1 MSIPYGRQSIS
12 PEDIEAVV
20 KALGSEFLTTGP
32 EVEKFESAIS
42 EISETQH
49 SVVVSSGTAA
59 LHCAYFAADLK
70 PGDEVIT
77 TPLTF
82 VATAAMAS
90 MFGAKIKFADIQS
103 DTGNIDPESVK
114 SLVTSKTKVIA
125 GVDYAG
131 HPVDIDELKAIAHN
145 AGALFL
151 EDAAHSI
158 GSTYKGRPVGKDA
171 NLTAYSFFPT
181 KNLTTGE
188 GGAISS
194 QDSELAQRAKQFR
207 MHGLVRDP
215 KRMKDPNV
223 GAWHQEVH
231 HFGLNYRLP
240 DALCALGSSQL
251 GRIQEFK
258 SARTK
263 IFDRYTAGL
272 RDLEWII
279 LPSKRD
285 YVDPMWH
292 LYPIRVP
299 HEMRRPLFEY
309 LRANGVT
316 VQVNYIP
323 AYWHP
328 VYEDLGYKKGLSPIA
343 ESYYLSEISL
353 PMYSELS
360 NFNQDKVIDLIRRFE
375 IHFSS
380 NV

>member
-12 PEDIEAVV
+12 PEDIDAVV
-20 KALGSEFLTTGP
+20 AALGSELLTTGP
-32 EVEKFESAIS
+32 EVEKFETKISDLSATS
-42 EISETQH
+42 Y

-59 LHCAYFAADLK
+59 LHCAYFAADIQ

-90 MFGAKIKFADIQS
+90 MFGATIKFADVQP

-131 HPVDIDELKAIAHN
+131 HPVDIDELKKIAHD

-158 GSTYKGRPVGKDA
+158 GSTYKGRQVGKDA
-171 NLTAYSFFPT
+171 DLTAFSFFPT

-188 GGAISS
+188 GGAVSC
-194 QDSELAQRAKQFR
+194 QDPMLAQRSRQFR
-207 MHGLVRDP
+207 THGLVRDAV
-215 KRMKDPNV
+215 RMRNPDV

-240 DALCALGSSQL
+240 DVLCALGSSQMA
-251 GRIQEFK
+251 RIQEFK
-258 SARTK
+258 SARKK
-263 IFDRYTAGL
+263 IFDRYTAS
-272 RDLEWII
+272 LEEFDWIT
-279 LPSKRD
+279 LPSKRE

-309 LRANGVT
+309 LRNSGVT

-328 VYEDLGYKKGLSPIA
+328 VYEDMGYKKGLSPNA
-343 ESYYLSEISL
+343 EDYYRGEISL
-353 PMYSELS
+353 PIYAALDEVQQS
-360 NFNQDKVIDLIRRFE
+360 KVIELLR
-375 IHFSS
+375 SYKQ
-380 NV
+380 V

>member
-12 PEDIEAVV
+12 PEDVEAVV
-20 KALGSEFLTTGP
+20 EALASEFLTTGP

-42 EISETQH
+42 EIVQTTY
-49 SVVVSSGTAA
+49 SVAVSSGTAA

-90 MFGAKIKFADIQS
+90 MFGATIKFADVQA

-131 HPVDIDELKAIAHN
+131 HPVDIDELKEIAGN

-151 EDAAHSI
+151 QDAAHSI

-171 NLTAYSFFPT
+171 DLTAYSFFPT

-194 QDSELAQRAKQFR
+194 QNSALAQRAKQFR

-215 KRMKDPNV
+215 ERMRAPNV

-240 DALCALGSSQL
+240 DILCALGSSQL
-251 GRIQEFK
+251 RRIQDFK

-263 IFDRYTAGL
+263 IFDVYTAGL
-272 RDLEWII
+272 RDLEWIT

-292 LYPIRVP
+292 LYPIRVAS
-299 HEMRRPLFEY
+299 EMRRPLFDY
-309 LRANGVT
+309 LRSKGVT
-316 VQVNYIP
+316 VQVNYLP

-328 VYEDLGYKKGLSPIA
+328 VYKDLGYKKGLSPIA
-343 ESYYLSEISL
+343 ESYYLGEISL
-353 PMYSELS
+353 PMFAELS
-360 NFNQDKVIDLIRRFE
+360 VHDQEKVIDI
-375 IHFSS
+375 IS
-380 NV
+380 NFPCN

>member
-12 PEDIEAVV
+12 SEDIEAVV
-20 KALGSEFLTTGP
+20 EALTSEYLTTGP
-32 EVEKFESAIS
+32 EVEKFETAIS
-42 EISETQH
+42 EIAQTNY
-49 SVVVSSGTAA
+49 SVAVSSGTAA
-59 LHCAYFAADLK
+59 LHCAYFAADLQ

-90 MFGAKIKFADIQS
+90 MFGATIKFADVQA

-114 SLVTSKTKVIA
+114 SLITSKTKVIA

-131 HPVDIDELKAIAHN
+131 HPVDIDELKEIAGN

-151 EDAAHSI
+151 QDAAHSI

-171 NLTAYSFFPT
+171 DLTAYSFFPT

-194 QDSELAQRAKQFR
+194 QNPALAQRAKQFR

-215 KRMKDPNV
+215 ERMRAPNV

-240 DALCALGSSQL
+240 DVLCALGSSQL
-251 GRIQEFK
+251 RRIQDFK

-272 RDLEWII
+272 RELEWIT
-279 LPSKRD
+279 LPKKRD

-292 LYPIRVP
+292 LYPIRVAS
-299 HEMRRPLFEY
+299 EMRRALFYY
-309 LRANGVT
+309 LRSNGVT

-343 ESYYLSEISL
+343 ESYYLGELSL
-353 PMYSELS
+353 PMFAELS
-360 NFNQDKVIDLIRRFE
+360 VHDQEKVIDLI
-375 IHFSS
+375 S
-380 NV
+380 NFPRK

>member
-12 PEDIEAVV
+12 SEDIEAVV
-20 KALGSEFLTTGP
+20 EALTSEYLTTGP
-32 EVEKFESAIS
+32 EVEKFETAIS
-42 EISETQH
+42 EIAQTNY
-49 SVVVSSGTAA
+49 SVAVSSGTAA
-59 LHCAYFAADLK
+59 LHCAYFAADLQ

-90 MFGAKIKFADIQS
+90 MFGATIKFADVQE

-114 SLVTSKTKVIA
+114 SLVTSNTKVIA

-131 HPVDIDELKAIAHN
+131 HPMDIDELKEIAGN

-151 EDAAHSI
+151 QDAAHSI

-171 NLTAYSFFPT
+171 DLTAYSFFPT

-194 QDSELAQRAKQFR
+194 QNPALAQRAKQFR

-215 KRMKDPNV
+215 ERMRDPNV

-240 DALCALGSSQL
+240 DVLCALGSSQL
-251 GRIQEFK
+251 RRIQDFK

-272 RDLEWII
+272 RELEWIT
-279 LPSKRD
+279 LPKKRD

-292 LYPIRVP
+292 LYPIRVAS
-299 HEMRRPLFEY
+299 EVRRALFDY
-309 LRANGVT
+309 LRSNGVT

-343 ESYYLSEISL
+343 ESYYLGELSL
-353 PMYSELS
+353 PMFAELS
-360 NFNQDKVIDLIRRFE
+360 VHDQEKVIDLI
-375 IHFSS
+375 S
-380 NV
+380 NFPRN

>member
-20 KALGSEFLTTGP
+20 GALGSEFLTTGP
-32 EVEKFESAIS
+32 EVEKFETAIS
-42 EISETQH
+42 EIAHTNY

-70 PGDEVIT
+70 PGDEIIT
-77 TPLTF
+77 SPLTF

-90 MFGAKIKFADIQS
+90 MFGATIKFADVQA
-103 DTGNIDPESVK
+103 DTGNIDPDSVK
-114 SLVTSKTKVIA
+114 SLVTNKTKVIA

-131 HPVDIDELKAIAHN
+131 HPVDIDELKEIAN
-145 AGALFL
+145 NSGALFL

-171 NLTAYSFFPT
+171 DLTAYSFFPT

-194 QDSELAQRAKQFR
+194 QNPTLAQRAKQFR

-215 KRMKDPNV
+215 ERMRDPNV

-240 DALCALGSSQL
+240 DVLCALGSSQL
-251 GRIQEFK
+251 RRIQEFK
-258 SARTK
+258 SARSK
-263 IFDRYTAGL
+263 IFNRYTAGL
-272 RDLEWII
+272 SDLEWIT

-292 LYPIRVP
+292 LYPIRVSP
-299 HEMRRPLFEY
+299 EIRRALFDY

-328 VYEDLGYKKGLSPIA
+328 VYEDLGFKKGLSPIA
-343 ESYYLSEISL
+343 ENYYLSEISL
-353 PMYSELS
+353 PMYADLNEEQ
-360 NFNQDKVIDLIRRFE
+360 QDRVIDLLRSYNRI
-375 IHFSS
+375 
-380 NV
+380 

>member
-42 EISETQH
+42 GIANAQY

-59 LHCAYFAADLK
+59 LHCAYFAADIQ

-90 MFGAKIKFADIQS
+90 MFGATIKFADIQV

-131 HPVDIDELKAIAHN
+131 HPVDIDELKEIAN
-145 AGALFL
+145 RSGALFL

-158 GSTYKGRPVGKDA
+158 GSTYKGRPVGTDA
-171 NLTAYSFFPT
+171 DLTAYSFFPT

-188 GGAISS
+188 GGAVSS
-194 QDSELAQRAKQFR
+194 QNPTLAQRAKQFR
-207 MHGLVRDP
+207 MHGLIRDP
-215 KRMKDPNV
+215 ERMRDPNV

-240 DALCALGSSQL
+240 DVLCALGSSQI
-251 GRIQEFK
+251 GRIQDFK
-258 SARTK
+258 SARTN
-263 IFDRYTAGL
+263 IFERYTAGL
-272 RDLEWII
+272 SDLDWIT
-279 LPSKRD
+279 LPVKRE

-292 LYPIRVP
+292 LFPIRVP
-299 HEMRRPLFEY
+299 HEMRRPLFEF

-328 VYEDLGYKKGLSPIA
+328 VYEDLGYKKGLSPNA

-353 PMYSELS
+353 PMYADLNEQQQDRIIELLR
-360 NFNQDKVIDLIRRFE
+360 NYNRI
-375 IHFSS
+375 
-380 NV
+380 

>member
-1 MSIPYGRQSIS
+1 MVIPYGRHSIS
-12 PEDIEAVV
+12 DGDVDAVV
-20 KALGSEFLTTGP
+20 QALRSEFLTTGP
-32 EVEKFESAIS
+32 QVEKFEAAIS
-42 EISETQH
+42 EIAEANH
-49 SVVVSSGTAA
+49 SVAVSSGTAA
-59 LHCAYFAADLK
+59 LHCAYFAAELK

-90 MFGAKIKFADIQS
+90 MFGATIKFADVQS

-131 HPVDIDELKAIAHN
+131 HPVDIDELKEIASN
-145 AGALFL
+145 SGALFL

-171 NLTAYSFFPT
+171 DLTAFSFFPT

-194 QDSELAQRAKQFR
+194 QDSSLTQRAKQFR
-207 MHGLVRDP
+207 MHGLVRDLE
-215 KRMKDPNV
+215 RMRESSV
-223 GAWHQEVH
+223 GEWHQEVH

-240 DALCALGSSQL
+240 DVLCALGSSQL
-251 GRIQEFK
+251 ARIQRFK
-258 SARTK
+258 EARTE

-272 RDLEWII
+272 SDLEWIT
-279 LPSKRD
+279 LPSKRE

-309 LRANGVT
+309 LRAKGVI

-328 VYEDLGYKKGLSPIA
+328 VYQDLGYKKGIAPNA
-343 ESYYLSEISL
+343 ESYYLGEISL
-353 PMYSELS
+353 PIYA
-360 NFNQDKVIDLIRRFE
+360 DLIE
-375 IHFSS
+375 SS
-380 NV
+380 QDQIIELIQNFR

>member
-12 PEDIEAVV
+12 LEDIEAVV
-20 KALGSEFLTTGP
+20 TALGSEFLTTGP
-32 EVEKFESAIS
+32 EVEKFETAIS
-42 EISETQH
+42 EIAQANY
-49 SVVVSSGTAA
+49 SVAVSSGTAA

-90 MFGAKIKFADIQS
+90 MFGATIKFADVQA

-114 SLVTSKTKVIA
+114 SLLTSKTKVIA

-131 HPVDIDELKAIAHN
+131 HPVDIDELKEIADN
-145 AGALFL
+145 SGALFL

-158 GSTYKGRPVGKDA
+158 GSSYKGRPVGKDA
-171 NLTAYSFFPT
+171 DLTAYSFFPT

-188 GGAISS
+188 GGAVSS
-194 QDSELAQRAKQFR
+194 QNPTLAQRAKQFR

-215 KRMKDPNV
+215 ERMRDSNV

-240 DALCALGSSQL
+240 DVLCALGSSQL
-251 GRIQEFK
+251 QRIQDFK
-258 SARTK
+258 LARTK
-263 IFDRYTAGL
+263 IFNRYTDGL
-272 RDLEWII
+272 CDLEWIT

-285 YVDPMWH
+285 YVEPMWH
-292 LYPIRVP
+292 LYPIRVSP
-299 HEMRRPLFEY
+299 EIRRGLFDY

-328 VYEDLGYKKGLSPIA
+328 VYEDLGFKKGLSPIA
-343 ESYYLSEISL
+343 ENYYLSEISL
-353 PMYSELS
+353 PMYADLDEEQ
-360 NFNQDKVIDLIRRFE
+360 QDRVIDLLRNYDRI
-375 IHFSS
+375 
-380 NV
+380 

>member
-20 KALGSEFLTTGP
+20 NALGSEFLTTGP

-42 EISETQH
+42 EMADARY
-49 SVVVSSGTAA
+49 SVAVSSGTAA

-70 PGDEVIT
+70 PGDEVIS

-90 MFGAKIKFADIQS
+90 MFGATIRFADVQA

-114 SLVTSKTKVIA
+114 SLVTSRTKVIA

-131 HPVDIDELKAIAHN
+131 HPVEIDELQQIAKD

-171 NLTAYSFFPT
+171 DLTAFSFFPT

-194 QDSELAQRAKQFR
+194 QDPILAQRARQFR
-207 MHGLVRDP
+207 MHGLVRDAA
-215 KRMKDPNV
+215 RMRNPEV

-240 DALCALGSSQL
+240 DVLCALGSSQL
-251 GRIQEFK
+251 RRIQEFK

-263 IFDRYTAGL
+263 IFDRYTSGL
-272 RDLEWII
+272 SDLEWIT
-279 LPSKRD
+279 LPSKRE

-292 LYPIRVP
+292 LYPIRVAS
-299 HEMRRPLFEY
+299 EIRRALFDY

-316 VQVNYIP
+316 VQVNYVP

-343 ESYYLSEISL
+343 ENYYLSEISL
-353 PMYSELS
+353 PMYADLNEEQ
-360 NFNQDKVIDLIRRFE
+360 QDRVIDLLRNYHRI
-375 IHFSS
+375 
-380 NV
+380 

>member
-12 PEDIEAVV
+12 REDIEAVV
-20 KALGSEFLTTGP
+20 AALGSELLTTGP
-32 EVEKFESAIS
+32 EVEKFETKIS
-42 EISETQH
+42 DLSSTSY

-59 LHCAYFAADLK
+59 LHCAYFAADIQ

-90 MFGAKIKFADIQS
+90 MFGATIKFADVQS

-114 SLVTSKTKVIA
+114 SLVSSKTKVIA

-131 HPVDIDELKAIAHN
+131 HPVDIDELKKIAHD

-158 GSTYKGRPVGKDA
+158 GSTYKGRQVGKDA
-171 NLTAYSFFPT
+171 DLTAFSFFPT

-188 GGAISS
+188 GGAVSC
-194 QDSELAQRAKQFR
+194 QDPLLAQRSRQFR
-207 MHGLVRDP
+207 THGLVRDP
-215 KRMKDPNV
+215 ARMRNPDV

-240 DALCALGSSQL
+240 DVLCALGSSQL
-251 GRIQEFK
+251 SRLDQFK
-258 SARTK
+258 SARTS
-263 IFDRYTAGL
+263 IFERYSAGL
-272 RDLEWII
+272 SEIDWIT
-279 LPSKRD
+279 LPVKRE

-299 HEMRRPLFEY
+299 REIRRPLFEY
-309 LRANGVT
+309 LRANGVIA
-316 VQVNYIP
+316 QVNYIP

-328 VYEDLGYKKGLSPIA
+328 VYEDLGYKKGLSPEA
-343 ESYYLSEISL
+343 EKYYLGEISL
-353 PMYSELS
+353 PMFAILTHA
-360 NFNQDKVIDLIRRFE
+360 QQIRVIELIRDFK
-375 IHFSS
+375 
-380 NV
+380 V

>member
-42 EISETQH
+42 EIADVQN

-90 MFGAKIKFADIQS
+90 MFGATIKFADVQA

-131 HPVDIDELKAIAHN
+131 HPVDVDELKQIANN

-158 GSTYKGRPVGKDA
+158 GSAYKGRPVGKDA
-171 NLTAYSFFPT
+171 DLTAFSFFPT

-188 GGAISS
+188 GGAISTP
-194 QDSELAQRAKQFR
+194 DPLLAQRSRQFR
-207 MHGLVRDP
+207 SHGLVRDAE
-215 KRMKDPNV
+215 RMRDPNV
-223 GAWHQEVH
+223 GPWHQEVH

-240 DALCALGSSQL
+240 DVLCALGSSQL
-251 GRIQEFK
+251 SRLDQFK
-258 SARTK
+258 SARTI
-263 IFDRYTAGL
+263 IFERYSSGL
-272 RDLEWII
+272 SDIDWVT
-279 LPSKRD
+279 LPAKRE

-299 HEMRRPLFEY
+299 HEMRRPLFEH
-309 LRANGVT
+309 LRISGVI

-328 VYEDLGYKKGLSPIA
+328 VYEDLGYKKGTSPIA
-343 ESYYLSEISL
+343 EDYYLSEISL
-353 PMYSELS
+353 PMYAGLTRSD
-360 NFNQDKVIDLIRRFE
+360 QDCVIDLIRKFE
-375 IHFSS
+375 MAPLSR
-380 NV
+380 V

>member
-12 PEDIEAVV
+12 SEDIDAVV
-20 KALGSEFLTTGP
+20 AALGSEFLTTGP

-42 EISETQH
+42 EITDAQY

-90 MFGAKIKFADIQS
+90 MFGATIKFADVQA

-131 HPVDIDELKAIAHN
+131 HPVDIDELKEIAN
-145 AGALFL
+145 NSGALFL

-171 NLTAYSFFPT
+171 DLTTYSFFPT

-194 QDSELAQRAKQFR
+194 QNSTLAQRAKQFR

-215 KRMKDPNV
+215 ERLRDPKV

-240 DALCALGSSQL
+240 DVLCALGSSQL
-251 GRIQEFK
+251 GRIHDFK
-258 SARTK
+258 SARTN
-263 IFDRYTAGL
+263 IFDQYTEGL
-272 RDLEWII
+272 KELDWIT
-279 LPSKRD
+279 LPAKRD

-299 HEMRRPLFEY
+299 SEMRRELFDY
-309 LRANGVT
+309 LRANGIT

-343 ESYYLSEISL
+343 ENYYLSEISL
-353 PMYSELS
+353 PMYADLNEEQ
-360 NFNQDKVIDLIRRFE
+360 QDRVIDMLRNYNRI
-375 IHFSS
+375 
-380 NV
+380 

>member
-1 MSIPYGRQSIS
+1 
-12 PEDIEAVV
+12 
-20 KALGSEFLTTGP
+20 
-32 EVEKFESAIS
+32 VEKFESAIS
-42 EISETQH
+42 EVAEVEH

-82 VATAAMAS
+82 VATSAMAS
-90 MFGAKIKFADIQS
+90 MFGATIKFADVQA
-103 DTGNIDPESVK
+103 DTGNIDPESVR

-125 GVDYAG
+125 AVDYAG
-131 HPVDIDELKAIAHN
+131 HPVDIDELKVIASN
-145 AGALFL
+145 AGSLFL

-158 GSTYKGRPVGKDA
+158 GSTYKGRPVGHDA
-171 NLTAYSFFPT
+171 DLTAFSFFPT

-194 QDSELAQRAKQFR
+194 QNPTLAQRAKQFR
-207 MHGLVRDP
+207 MHGLVREP
-215 KRMKDPNV
+215 EHMRDPNV

-251 GRIQEFK
+251 RRIQKFK
-258 SARTK
+258 SARTN

-272 RDLEWII
+272 KDLDWVT
-279 LPSKRD
+279 LPSKRE

-299 HEMRRPLFEY
+299 HAARRPLFEY
-309 LRANGVT
+309 LRKSGVT

-323 AYWHP
+323 TYWHP
-328 VYEDLGYKKGLSPIA
+328 VYEDLGYKRGLSPNA
-343 ESYYLSEISL
+343 EDYYLGEISL
-353 PMYSELS
+353 PMYTDLTESNQLRVIELIQEFR
-360 NFNQDKVIDLIRRFE
+360 NRN
-375 IHFSS
+375 
-380 NV
+380 

>member
-1 MSIPYGRQSIS
+1 MSIPYGRQSVS
-12 PEDIEAVV
+12 KEDVEAVV
-20 KALGSEFLTTGP
+20 SALSGEFLTTGP
-32 EVEKFESAIS
+32 EVEKFENAIS
-42 EISETQH
+42 KNAGTNSTI
-49 SVVVSSGTAA
+49 VVSSGTAA
-59 LHCAYFAADLK
+59 LHCAYFAADIQ

-90 MFGAKIKFADIQS
+90 MFRATIKFADVQP

-114 SLVTSKTKVIA
+114 ALMSSRTKVIA

-131 HPVDIDELKAIAHN
+131 HPVDIDELKQIA
-145 AGALFL
+145 ADSGALFL

-158 GSTYKGRPVGKDA
+158 GGTYKGRPVGQDA
-171 NLTAYSFFPT
+171 DLTAFSFFPT

-188 GGAISS
+188 GGAVSS
-194 QDSELAQRAKQFR
+194 QNPVLAQRARQFR
-207 MHGLVRDP
+207 MHGLVRDSE
-215 KRMKDPNV
+215 RMREPNV

-240 DALCALGSSQL
+240 DVLCALGSSQIARL
-251 GRIQEFK
+251 DEFK
-258 SARTK
+258 LARAR
-263 IFDRYTAGL
+263 IFERYFAGL
-272 RDLEWII
+272 SDLDWVT
-279 LPSKRD
+279 LPAKRA

-299 HEMRRPLFEY
+299 HHLRRPLFDY
-309 LRANGVT
+309 LRANGVS

-343 ESYYLSEISL
+343 EDYYLSEISL
-353 PMYSELS
+353 PMFSDLTESQQSYVIELLR
-360 NFNQDKVIDLIRRFE
+360 NYKKV
-375 IHFSS
+375 
-380 NV
+380 

>member
-20 KALGSEFLTTGP
+20 EALGSEFLTTGP
-32 EVEKFESAIS
+32 EVEKFETAIS
-42 EISETQH
+42 EIAQANY
-49 SVVVSSGTAA
+49 SVAVSSGTAA

-90 MFGAKIKFADIQS
+90 MFGATIKFADVQA
-103 DTGNIDPESVK
+103 DTGNIDPESVR
-114 SLVTSKTKVIA
+114 SLVTSKTMVIA

-131 HPVDIDELKAIAHN
+131 HPVEIDELKQIAKD
-145 AGALFL
+145 ADALFL

-171 NLTAYSFFPT
+171 DLTAFSFFPT

-194 QDSELAQRAKQFR
+194 QNPILAQRAKQFR

-215 KRMKDPNV
+215 ERMSDPNV

-240 DALCALGSSQL
+240 DVLCALGSSQL
-251 GRIQEFK
+251 RRIQDFK

-272 RDLEWII
+272 SDLEWIT

-292 LYPIRVP
+292 LFPIRVSS
-299 HEMRRPLFEY
+299 EIRRSLFDY
-309 LRANGVT
+309 LRKNGVT

-328 VYEDLGYKKGLSPIA
+328 VYEDLGFKKGLSPIA
-343 ESYYLSEISL
+343 ENYYLSEISL
-353 PMYSELS
+353 PMYADLNEDQ
-360 NFNQDKVIDLIRRFE
+360 QDRVIDLLRNYNRI
-375 IHFSS
+375 
-380 NV
+380 

>member
-42 EISETQH
+42 EIAEAQY

-90 MFGAKIKFADIQS
+90 MFGATIKFADVQA
-103 DTGNIDPESVK
+103 DTGNIDPESVRP
-114 SLVTSKTKVIA
+114 LVTSKTKVIA

-131 HPVDIDELKAIAHN
+131 HPVDIDELKEIAN
-145 AGALFL
+145 SSGALFL

-158 GSTYKGRPVGKDA
+158 GSNYKGRPVGQDA
-171 NLTAYSFFPT
+171 DLTAFSFFPT

-194 QDSELAQRAKQFR
+194 NNPILAQRAKQFR

-215 KRMKDPNV
+215 ERIRDPNV

-240 DALCALGSSQL
+240 DVLCALGSSQL
-251 GRIQEFK
+251 ARIQKFK
-258 SARTK
+258 SSRSR
-263 IFDRYTAGL
+263 IFEKYADGL
-272 RDLEWII
+272 GSIDWIT
-279 LPSKRD
+279 LPTKRD

-292 LYPIRVP
+292 LFPIRVP
-299 HEMRRPLFEY
+299 HEMRRKLFEY
-309 LRANGVT
+309 LRTNGVT

-328 VYEDLGYKKGLSPIA
+328 VYEDLGYKKGLSPNA

-353 PMYSELS
+353 PMYADLNEEQQDRVIELVR
-360 NFNQDKVIDLIRRFE
+360 NYNQI
-375 IHFSS
+375 
-380 NV
+380 

>member
-20 KALGSEFLTTGP
+20 AALGSKFLTTGP
-32 EVEKFESAIS
+32 EVEKFETAIS
-42 EISETQH
+42 EISSTNY

-59 LHCAYFAADLK
+59 LHCAYFAADIK

-90 MFGAKIKFADIQS
+90 MFGATIKFADIQQ

-114 SLVTSKTKVIA
+114 ALITSKTKVIA

-131 HPVDIDELKAIAHN
+131 HPVDVDELKQIANN

-171 NLTAYSFFPT
+171 DLTAFSFFPT

-188 GGAISS
+188 GGAISTP
-194 QDSELAQRAKQFR
+194 DPLLAQRSRQFR
-207 MHGLVRDP
+207 SHGLVRDVD
-215 KRMKDPNV
+215 RMRDPNV
-223 GAWHQEVH
+223 GPWHQEVH

-240 DALCALGSSQL
+240 DVLCALGSSQL
-251 GRIQEFK
+251 SRIQKFK

-263 IFDRYTAGL
+263 IYERYAAGL
-272 RDLEWII
+272 QDIEWIT
-279 LPSKRD
+279 LPSKRE

-309 LRANGVT
+309 LRNSGVL

-328 VYEDLGYKKGLSPIA
+328 VYEDLGYKKGISPIA
-343 ESYYLSEISL
+343 EGYYKSEISL
-353 PMYSELS
+353 PIYSDLDEVQQS
-360 NFNQDKVIDLIRRFE
+360 KVIELLR
-375 IHFSS
+375 
-380 NV
+380 NYKQV